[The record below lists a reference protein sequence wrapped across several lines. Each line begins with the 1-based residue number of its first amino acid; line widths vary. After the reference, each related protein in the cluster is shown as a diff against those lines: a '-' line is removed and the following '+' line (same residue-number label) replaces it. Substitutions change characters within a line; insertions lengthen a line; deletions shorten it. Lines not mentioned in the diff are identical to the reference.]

1 MNEQETTKEKGL
13 DLSPEEIDRIL
24 AEEAYYY
31 IRQSI
36 EECGMEY

>member
-1 MNEQETTKEKGL
+1 MDEPQAKEEKGL

-31 IRQSI
+31 IRQSV
-36 EECGMEY
+36 EENGMEF

>member
-1 MNEQETTKEKGL
+1 MNEPQTEKEEGL

-24 AEEAYYY
+24 AEEARHY
-31 IRQSI
+31 IWQSI

>member
-1 MNEQETTKEKGL
+1 MNEQKAEEEKGL

-24 AEEAYYY
+24 AEEARHY

-36 EECGMEY
+36 EENGMEY

>member
-1 MNEQETTKEKGL
+1 MNEQETTKEEGL

-24 AEEAYYY
+24 AEEARHY

-36 EECGMEY
+36 EEYGMEY